1 MASDALFSWL
11 NASSGVERRAREAS
25 DLYDGEVMHR
35 ALARSSP
42 AAREED
48 EEDEEDE
55 ESSLSRQLRRR
66 ARETTRAL
74 RARRARDD
82 DGAS

>member
-55 ESSLSRQLRRR
+55 
-66 ARETTRAL
+66 
-74 RARRARDD
+74 D
-82 DGAS
+82 